1 MITCAEDILKLID
14 DWGFVPFFQN
24 EIPGFSIEEHI
35 DPALWFSE
43 TRDGPWE
50 WKGPIIRQSGCA
62 YGKFFRN
69 KAVFISPRLFP
80 DFANHRRNGYD
91 LDSRWE
97 EGLASQAEFQ
107 VWETLQKYASLLSVD
122 LKEQSGFGK
131 NGRKGFDGVLT
142 RLQMG
147 GYIVTTDFEYR
158 KDKHGNPYGWG
169 ITEYTT
175 PEHLIGESIVR
186 SEYSSHPNT
195 SKMLIVEHLKS
206 ILPDA
211 SEKEIIKLIKI

>member
-169 ITEYTT
+169 VARYAL
-175 PEHLIGESIVR
+175 PEQHFGNTFTDAVYLREPEESKTILFDHLR
-186 SEYSSHPNT
+186 ALHPNIPEKT
-195 SKMLIVEHLKS
+195 LWKMIG
-206 ILPDA
+206 
-211 SEKEIIKLIKI
+211 

>member
-107 VWETLQKYASLLSVD
+107 VWETLQQHASLLSVD

-131 NGRKGFDGVLT
+131 NGRKGFDAVLT

-169 ITEYTT
+169 VARYAL
-175 PEHLIGESIVR
+175 PEQHFGSAFTDTVYLREPEESKTILFDHLR
-186 SEYSSHPNT
+186 ALHPNIPEKT
-195 SKMLIVEHLKS
+195 LWKMIG
-206 ILPDA
+206 
-211 SEKEIIKLIKI
+211 

>member
-1 MITCAEDILKLID
+1 MITSAQDIVKLID
-14 DWGFVPFFQN
+14 EWGFVPFFQN

-35 DPALWFSE
+35 DPSLWFSD
-43 TRDGPWE
+43 TQDGPWE

-91 LDSRWE
+91 LDSRWD
-97 EGLASQAEFQ
+97 EGLTSQAEFQ
-107 VWETLQKYASLLSVD
+107 VWETLQKYPSLLSVD

-131 NGRKGFDGVLT
+131 NGRKGFDTVLI

-158 KDKHGNPYGWG
+158 KDKNGKPYGWG
-169 ITEYTT
+169 IARSAI
-175 PEHLIGESIVR
+175 PENHFGSTFTDAVYVREPEESKELLFDR
-186 SEYSSHPNT
+186 LRALHPNIPE
-195 SKMLIVEHLKS
+195 KMLWKMIG
-206 ILPDA
+206 
-211 SEKEIIKLIKI
+211 